1 MAMGWES
8 IDGGRRVG
16 EMGGTTPLGQPG
28 KGRDISHLIPL
39 PGPTKPHSQVDGS
52 PIKHPPRAVQL
63 GVPMEPTCSDWRLW
77 GLGEACLLEKQVVA
91 VINS

>member
-52 PIKHPPRAVQL
+52 PIKHPPLSGAVGCPYGASLQRL
-63 GVPMEPTCSDWRLW
+63 VPVGSRGSMFAGKASC
-77 GLGEACLLEKQVVA
+77 CCY
-91 VINS
+91 

>member
-52 PIKHPPRAVQL
+52 PIKHPPLSSAA
-63 GVPMEPTCSDWRLW
+63 GCPDGASDWRLW
-77 GLGEACLLEKQVVA
+77 GLGEACSLEKQVVA